1 MRTITKVTTVAA
13 GVLAAGALVA
23 IPAFGAGPFGGPGYG
38 PGYGPGPGT
47 STAQGYGPGCAQG
60 YGPGSGGGMRV
71 AVRGPGAGSGDCLL
85 LAPSGTLTDAQ
96 RSALQ
101 AGAQEEKLAH
111 DLYTEF
117 AARYDDPVFDR
128 IAAAETNHLAAIRT
142 VLARYAITDPTA
154 GAAAGRFTD
163 PAVQAS
169 YDDLLA
175 KGVVGERAALEVG
188 RTVEQADIAQL
199 QAAVQGLTA
208 PDVQQV
214 YEHLLAASEQH
225 QTAFENR
232 L

>member
-23 IPAFGAGPFGGPGYG
+23 IPALATGQPGGPGYG
-38 PGYGPGPGT
+38 PGAGT
-47 STAQGYGPGCAQG
+47 STAQGYGPGCGQG
-60 YGPGSGGGMRV
+60 DGPGSGSGMRV
-71 AVRGPGAGSGDCLL
+71 GVRGSGAGSGDCLL
-85 LAPSGTLTDAQ
+85 LAPSGTVTDAQ

-117 AARYDDPVFDR
+117 AARYDDPVFDQ

-142 VLARYAITDPTA
+142 LLTRYAITDPTA
-154 GAAAGRFTD
+154 DAAAGRFSD
-163 PAVQAS
+163 PAVQSS
-169 YDDLLA
+169 YNDLLA

-199 QAAVQGLTA
+199 QAGVQGLTA
-208 PDVQQV
+208 PDMQRV
-214 YEHLLAASEQH
+214 YEHLLTASTRH